1 MQFSDVSAPHTF
13 EKSLLAIQQFVDE
26 EIIPL
31 EKSWQKGRF
40 NYLLPILQQKREQ
53 VKSRGWWT
61 PQIAHAFGGLG
72 LRLPAYARISEILG
86 KTPFGHY
93 IFNCQAPDAG
103 NMEILISHGTPEQK
117 QHFLKPLLR
126 GSTRSCFAMTEPA
139 QAGSN
144 PVILTTTATKVGEEY
159 IINGHKWFTTGADGA
174 GFAIVMAIT
183 NPLAENP
190 YERASQIIVP
200 TNTPG
205 FKRIRNI
212 SVMGDE
218 GEDWMSHSEIRFDN
232 VRVPRSFLLGKEG
245 EGFKI
250 AQERLGPGRIHHCM
264 RWLGICERAF
274 DMMCRRALSRELKA
288 GVTLANKQS
297 IQNFIA
303 ESRVEINAA
312 RLMVLDAANKIE
324 VEGAYAARIDISL
337 IKFYVAGVLQK
348 VLDRAIQVHGAL
360 GMSDDTLLSF
370 WYRHERASRIY
381 DGADEVHKSRAARL
395 ILKNYTTA
403 DSRSSDTAE
412 TGIPARDTPLTA
424 SPGNSKT
431 RSLTENSGTS

>member
-1 MQFSDVSAPHTF
+1 MQFSDVSTPHAF
-13 EKSLLAIQQFVDE
+13 EKSLAAIRAFVDE
-26 EIIPL
+26 ELVPL

-40 NYLLPILQQKREQ
+40 NYLLPILEKKREQ
-53 VKSRGWWT
+53 VKARGWWT
-61 PQIAHAFGGLG
+61 PQIPHAYGGLG
-72 LRLPAYARISEILG
+72 LRLQAYGRISEILG
-86 KTPFGHY
+86 RSPFGHY
-93 IFNCQAPDAG
+93 VFNCQAPDAG
-103 NMEILISHGTPEQK
+103 NMEILIAHGTPEQK

-126 GSTRSCFAMTEPA
+126 GSMRSCFAMTEPG

-144 PVILTTTATKVGEEY
+144 PVVLHTTATKVGEEY
-159 IINGHKWFTTGADGA
+159 VINGHKWFTTGADGA

-183 NPLAENP
+183 NPLAESP

-218 GEDWMSHSEIRFDN
+218 GEDWMSHAEVKLEN
-232 VRVPRSFLLGKEG
+232 VRVPRSFLLGEEG
-245 EGFKI
+245 AGFKI

-264 RWLGICERAF
+264 RWMGICERAF
-274 DMMCRRALSRELKA
+274 EMMCERVASRELRP
-288 GVTLANKQS
+288 GVTLASKQAM
-297 IQNFIA
+297 QHFIA

-312 RLMVLDAANKIE
+312 RHLILDAARKIDTA
-324 VEGAYAARIDISL
+324 GAYEARIDISL

-370 WYRHERASRIY
+370 WYRHERAGRIY

-395 ILKNYTTA
+395 ILKAYVPHDNA
-403 DSRSSDTAE
+403 A
-412 TGIPARDTPLTA
+412 A
-424 SPGNSKT
+424 STNDKGDQHTNGKS
-431 RSLTENSGTS
+431 

>member
-1 MQFSDVSAPHTF
+1 MQSPEVSPAQAF
-13 EKSLLAIQQFVDE
+13 ETSLSAIQQFVAE
-26 EIIPL
+26 ELQPL
-31 EKSWQKGRF
+31 EKSWQIGRF
-40 NYLLPILQQKREQ
+40 RYLLPLLQKKREQ
-53 VKSRGWWT
+53 VKARGWWT
-61 PQIAHAFGGLG
+61 PQISRNYGGLG
-72 LRLPAYARISEILG
+72 LKLAAYGQISEVLG
-86 KTPFGHY
+86 RSPFGHY
-93 IFNCQAPDAG
+93 VFNCQAPDAG
-103 NMEILISHGTPEQK
+103 NMEILISHGTPEQQ

-126 GSTRSCFAMTEPA
+126 GSTRSCFAMTEPG

-144 PVILTTTATKVGEEY
+144 PVILKTTATKSGDEY
-159 IINGHKWFTTGADGA
+159 ILNGHKWFTTGADGA

-190 YERASQIIVP
+190 YARASQIIVP

-205 FKRIRNI
+205 FKRVRNI

-218 GEDWMSHSEIRFDN
+218 GEDWLSHSEIKFEN
-232 VRVPRSFLLGKEG
+232 CRVPKSFLLGGEG
-245 EGFKI
+245 DGFKI

-274 DMMCRRALSRELKA
+274 EMMCHRAATRELQP
-288 GVTLANKQS
+288 GVKLASKQS

-303 ESRVEINAA
+303 ESRAEINAA
-312 RLMVLDAANKIE
+312 RMMVMDAARKID

-395 ILKNYTTA
+395 ILKA
-403 DSRSSDTAE
+403 LAQKEASSQNGSNE
-412 TGIPARDTPLTA
+412 TG
-424 SPGNSKT
+424 
-431 RSLTENSGTS
+431 E

>member
-1 MQFSDVSAPHTF
+1 MQHTEVSAPEAF
-13 EKSLLAIQQFVDE
+13 ERSLVAIQQFVEE
-26 EIIPL
+26 EIIPI
-31 EKSWQKGRF
+31 EKRWQTGHFR
-40 NYLLPILQQKREQ
+40 YLLPVLQKKREQ
-53 VKSRGWWT
+53 VKARGWWT
-61 PQIAHAFGGLG
+61 PQIGHAYGGLG
-72 LRLPAYARISEILG
+72 LRLPAYGRISEILG
-86 KTPFGHY
+86 RSPFGHY
-93 IFNCQAPDAG
+93 VFNCQAPDAG
-103 NMEILISHGTPEQK
+103 NMEILIEHGTPEQK

-126 GSTRSCFAMTEPA
+126 GSARSCFAMTEPG

-144 PVILTTTATKVGEEY
+144 PVVLNTTATKDGDGY
-159 IINGHKWFTTGADGA
+159 ILNGHKWFTTGADGA
-174 GFAIVMAIT
+174 SFAIVMAIT

-190 YERASQIIVP
+190 YNRASQIIVP

-218 GEDWMSHSEIRFDN
+218 GEDWMSHSEIKLDN
-232 VRVPRSFLLGKEG
+232 CRVPRSLLLGNEG
-245 EGFKI
+245 DGFKI

-274 DMMCRRALSRELKA
+274 EMMCTRASTRELQK
-288 GVTLANKQS
+288 GVTLAHKQS

-303 ESRVEINAA
+303 ESRAEINAA
-312 RLMVLDAANKIE
+312 RLMVLDAAKKIDA
-324 VEGAYAARIDISL
+324 EGAYAARIDISL

-395 ILKNYTTA
+395 IIKSYTK
-403 DSRSSDTAE
+403 AE
-412 TGIPARDTPLTA
+412 AEQQPNGKA
-424 SPGNSKT
+424 
-431 RSLTENSGTS
+431 